1 MKKPILLLIPFIV
14 LAIITGCS
22 KAYNTALPSPII
34 PTQLPTLAPTPSPSP
49 CNLSPIVVPT
59 MPAEIPGYTL
69 LDPNTNLHMTG
80 TPQQIDLATYRLK
93 VTGKV
98 VHPLSLTFDE
108 IRCMPKTTAKVVLIC
123 PGYFE
128 DVATWSGV
136 PIYYILDMAGVQP
149 EGVNLSIKADD
160 GHTAY
165 IPIKDAREAENFLA
179 YEWEGQ
185 PLPILHGFPVRAV
198 FPSMYG
204 NKWVKWLVEIVIE

>member
-1 MKKPILLLIPFIV
+1 MKKTQLLLITVIV
-14 LAIITGCS
+14 FAIITGCS
-22 KAYNTALPSPII
+22 RANNTALPTPII

-80 TPQQIDLATYRLK
+80 TPQQIDPTTYRLK

-98 VHPLSLTFDE
+98 DHPLSLTLDE

-149 EGVNLSIKADD
+149 EGASLSLKADD

-165 IPIKDAREAENFLA
+165 VEIKASREAENFLA

>member
-1 MKKPILLLIPFIV
+1 
-14 LAIITGCS
+14 
-22 KAYNTALPSPII
+22 
-34 PTQLPTLAPTPSPSP
+34 
-49 CNLSPIVVPT
+49 

-98 VHPLSLTFDE
+98 VHPLNLSFDE

-149 EGVNLSIKADD
+149 EGVNLSLKADD

-165 IPIKDAREAENFLA
+165 VPIKDAREAENFLA

-204 NKWVKWLVEIVIE
+204 NKWGKWLVEIVIE